1 MRFKEIY
8 SDNYLSKC
16 WVDLS
21 SNIFIFFLF
30 WSKKDSTVTLELKL
44 KVNSAFGQIIVTHV
58 SNTWYKS
65 SQKGWLKS
73 VDVVLPKSWSLEKC
87 YLTERT
93 VVEKRIPTRDKTDI
107 LIHGKTKKKS
117 SKNSQCVEKK
127 SLKENFFDLSVG
139 STETKN

>member
-65 SQKGWLKS
+65 LQKGWLKS
-73 VDVVLPKSWSLEKC
+73 VDVVLPKSWSLERC
-87 YLTERT
+87 YLTDRT

-107 LIHGKTKKKS
+107 LIHGKTKKNLVKIHNML
-117 SKNSQCVEKK
+117 KKK
-127 SLKENFFDLSVG
+127 SLKENFYFL
-139 STETKN
+139 